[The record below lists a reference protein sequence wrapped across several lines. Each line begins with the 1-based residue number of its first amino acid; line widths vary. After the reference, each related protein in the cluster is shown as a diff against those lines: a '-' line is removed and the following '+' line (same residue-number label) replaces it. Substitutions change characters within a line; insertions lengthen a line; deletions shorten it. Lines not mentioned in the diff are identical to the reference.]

1 MKRSQ
6 PEPAPPLD
14 PETVGPQGEM
24 ARSSSDDWSE
34 ESSRQA
40 RTLASSSPDP
50 QRLFAEFRRKLAAA
64 EVLSK
69 ALAKL
74 AEALRFSGR
83 ITITLHQGK
92 VTKTTL
98 EESYFGGRATM

>member
-1 MKRSQ
+1 VKPSQ
-6 PEPAPPLD
+6 PEPALPLD
-14 PETVGPQGEM
+14 PETIGPHGEI
-24 ARSSSDDWSE
+24 ARSSSDDWGE
-34 ESSRQA
+34 ESGRQA
-40 RTLASSSPDP
+40 RALASSSPDP

-83 ITITLHQGK
+83 ITITLHQGR

>member
-1 MKRSQ
+1 VKHSQ
-6 PEPAPPLD
+6 SELAPPRD
-14 PETVGPQGEM
+14 SEAFGPHGEVG
-24 ARSSSDDWSE
+24 RSSSDDWAE
-34 ESSRQA
+34 ERSRQA
-40 RTLASSSPDP
+40 RALASSSPDP

-98 EESYFGGRATM
+98 EESYFGGRAAM